1 MAAQILNIKFD
12 TRIAK
17 MQTDEFVYKE
27 KLEFNG
33 LEYSVYTQSNRH
45 KNQT

>member
-12 TRIAK
+12 IRIAK
-17 MQTDEFVYKE
+17 MQTDEFVCKR
-27 KLEFNG
+27 KLEFND
-33 LEYSVYTQSNRH
+33 LKYSVYTQSNRH